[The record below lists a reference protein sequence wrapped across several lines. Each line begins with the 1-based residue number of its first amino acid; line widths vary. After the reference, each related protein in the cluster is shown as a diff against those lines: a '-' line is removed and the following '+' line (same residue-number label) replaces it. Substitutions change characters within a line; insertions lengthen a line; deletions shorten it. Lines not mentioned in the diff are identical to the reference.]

1 MQGANAPL
9 PMNRSNAYLHAYL
22 HAYLNA
28 YLLAAPA
35 RGCWLFAWNLLG
47 YTENAK

>member
-1 MQGANAPL
+1 MQGETAPL
-9 PMNRSNAYLHAYL
+9 RMHRSNACL

>member
-1 MQGANAPL
+1 MQGETAPL
-9 PMNRSNAYLHAYL
+9 RMHRSNACLH
-22 HAYLNA
+22 A